1 MNSFTIKDLENLSG
15 IKAHTIRI
23 WEQRYSFLKPERTGT
38 NIRYYSSE
46 ELKKILNVALLNKYG
61 FKISH
66 IDKMSE
72 GEIKEKILSLNQTE
86 AQQERI
92 VNELI
97 QSMVDIDIE
106 KLETILDKYIIARG
120 IERTITQII
129 FPFLEKIGILWLT
142 NHINPAQEH
151 LVTNIIRQKLIVGI
165 DGIVTSV
172 KVNKTVLL
180 FLPEGEY
187 HELGLLFM
195 CYPLK
200 NRGVTTVYLG
210 SSVPLKDVEYIVKL
224 KKPDY
229 LYSHLTTV
237 GQSFNFDKFI
247 TNVTQKFSGIPIIIS
262 GQLTCTY
269 QKKIHPPLNFKRSFA
284 EVMDFVSAFSTGLS

>member
-23 WEQRYSFLKPERTGT
+23 WEQRYNFIKPERTDT
-38 NIRYYSSE
+38 NIRYYSND

-66 IDKMSE
+66 IDKMNE
-72 GEIKEKILSLNQTE
+72 GEMKEKILSLNQME

-97 QSMVDIDIE
+97 QCMVDIDIE
-106 KLETILDKYIIARG
+106 KLEMILDKFISARG

-165 DGIVTSV
+165 DGIATSL
-172 KVNKTVLL
+172 KVNKSVLL

-195 CYPLK
+195 CYLLK
-200 NRGVTTVYLG
+200 SRGVTALYLG
-210 SSVPLKDVEYIVKL
+210 SNVPLKDVEYVVKL

-237 GQSFNFDKFI
+237 GQNFNFDKFI
-247 TNVTQKFSGIPIIIS
+247 TNVTQKFAHIPVIIS
-262 GQLTCTY
+262 GQLTNTY
-269 QKKIHPPLNFKRSFA
+269 QKKIHAPLNFKKSFA
-284 EVMDFVSAFSTGLS
+284 EVMDFVADFSKLG

>member
-23 WEQRYSFLKPERTGT
+23 WEQRYSFIKPERTGT
-38 NIRYYSSE
+38 NIRYYSND
-46 ELKKILNVALLNKYG
+46 ELKMILNVALLNKYG
-61 FKISH
+61 YKISH
-66 IDKMSE
+66 IDKMNA
-72 GEIKEKILSLNQTE
+72 GEIKEKILSLNQME

-106 KLETILDKYIIARG
+106 KMEVILDKYILARG

-165 DGIVTSV
+165 DGIVTAL

-195 CYPLK
+195 YYLLK
-200 NRGVTTVYLG
+200 SRGVTAIYLG
-210 SSVPLKDVEYIVKL
+210 SSVPLKDVEYVAKL

-247 TNVTQKFSGIPIIIS
+247 VNISQRFSGIPIIIS

-269 QKKIHPPLNFKRSFA
+269 QKKIHPPLNFKKSFA
-284 EVMDFVSAFSTGLS
+284 EVMDFVSGFSKTAG

>member
-1 MNSFTIKDLENLSG
+1 MHSFTIKDLENLSG

-23 WEQRYSFLKPERTGT
+23 WEQRYGFLKPERTDT
-38 NIRYYSSE
+38 NIRYYSND

-66 IDKMSE
+66 IDKMNE
-72 GEIKEKILSLNQTE
+72 GEIKEKILSLSQME

-92 VNELI
+92 VNDLI
-97 QSMVDIDIE
+97 QCMVDIDIE
-106 KLETILDKYIIARG
+106 RLEIILDKYIGARG
-120 IERTITQII
+120 IEKAITQII
-129 FPFLEKIGILWLT
+129 FPFLQKIGILWLT

-165 DGIVTSV
+165 DGIVSSL
-172 KVNKTVLL
+172 KVNKSVLL
-180 FLPEGEY
+180 FLPDGEY

-195 CYPLK
+195 NYLLK
-200 NRGVTTVYLG
+200 SRGVTTIYLG
-210 SSVPLKDVEYIVKL
+210 SSVPLKDVEYVVKL

-237 GQSFNFDKFI
+237 GHNFNFDKFLATI
-247 TNVTQKFSGIPIIIS
+247 TQKFSGISIIIS
-262 GQLTCTY
+262 GQLTNTY
-269 QKKIHPPLNFKRSFA
+269 QKKIHPPLNFKKSYA
-284 EVMDFVSAFSTGLS
+284 EVMEFVSGLSKGLS

>member
-23 WEQRYSFLKPERTGT
+23 WEQRYSFIKPERTGT
-38 NIRYYSSE
+38 NIRYYSNE

-61 FKISH
+61 YKISH
-66 IDKMSE
+66 IDKMNE
-72 GEIKEKILSLNQTE
+72 GEMKEKILSLSQME

-92 VNELI
+92 VNDLI

-106 KLETILDKYIIARG
+106 KVEIILDKFIAARG
-120 IERTITQII
+120 IERAITQII

-151 LVTNIIRQKLIVGI
+151 FVTNIIRQKLIVGI
-165 DGIVTSV
+165 DSVITPV
-172 KVNKTVLL
+172 KVNKSVLL

-195 CYPLK
+195 YYLLK
-200 NRGVTTVYLG
+200 NRGVTTYYLG
-210 SSVPLKDVEYIVKL
+210 SNVPLKDVEYVAKL
-224 KKPDY
+224 KNPDY

-237 GQSFNFDKFI
+237 GQNFNFDKFI
-247 TNVTQKFSGIPIIIS
+247 INVTQKFGGIPVIIS
-262 GQLTCTY
+262 GQLTNIY
-269 QKKIHPPLNFKRSFA
+269 QKKIHAPLNFKRSFA
-284 EVMDFVSAFSTGLS
+284 EVMDFVSGFSKVNI

>member
-15 IKAHTIRI
+15 IKAHTLRI
-23 WEQRYSFLKPERTGT
+23 WEQRYHFLKPARTFT
-38 NIRYYSSE
+38 NIRYYSNE
-46 ELKKILNVALLNKYG
+46 DLKVILNIALLNKYG

-72 GEIKEKILSLNQTE
+72 AEMNEKILSLNQSQ

-92 VNELI
+92 VNELVKH
-97 QSMVDIDIE
+97 MVDMDME
-106 KLETILDKYIIARG
+106 AFETTLGNYIMARG

-129 FPFLEKIGILWLT
+129 FNYMEKIGILWLT

-165 DGIVTSV
+165 EGISTSLRL
-172 KVNKTVLL
+172 NKTVLL
-180 FLPEGEY
+180 FLPEAEY

-195 CYPLK
+195 YYILK
-200 NRGVTTVYLG
+200 SRGVNVIYLG
-210 SSVPLKDVEYIVKL
+210 ANVPLKDVAYVVNL

-229 LYSHLTTV
+229 LYCHITTP
-237 GQSFNFDKFI
+237 GQNFNFDRFLMNISKNFA
-247 TNVTQKFSGIPIIIS
+247 NVSCIIS
-262 GQLTCTY
+262 GKLTQNY
-269 QKKIHPPLNFKRSFA
+269 EKKNHPPVMFKKSFS
-284 EVMDFVSAFSTGLS
+284 EVMEFVSGL

>member
-23 WEQRYSFLKPERTGT
+23 WEQRYSFIKPERTGT
-38 NIRYYSSE
+38 NIRYYSND

-61 FKISH
+61 YKISH
-66 IDKMSE
+66 IDKMND
-72 GEIKEKILSLNQTE
+72 GEIKEKILSLNQME

-106 KLETILDKYIIARG
+106 KLELILDKYILARG

-165 DGIVTSV
+165 DGIVTAL
-172 KVNKTVLL
+172 KVNKTVVL

-195 CYPLK
+195 YYLLK
-200 NRGVTTVYLG
+200 SRGVTAIYLG
-210 SSVPLKDVEYIVKL
+210 SSVPLKDVEYVVKL

-237 GQSFNFDKFI
+237 GQNFNFDKFI
-247 TNVTQKFSGIPIIIS
+247 SNVTQKFAGIPIIIS

-284 EVMDFVSAFSTGLS
+284 EVMEFVSGFSKA